1 MIGTKNNSPKDG
13 ELHVRHENNWPKGCA
28 AQK

>member
-13 ELHVRHENNWPKGCA
+13 KLNGRHENSSPKGWTV
-28 AQK
+28 QK